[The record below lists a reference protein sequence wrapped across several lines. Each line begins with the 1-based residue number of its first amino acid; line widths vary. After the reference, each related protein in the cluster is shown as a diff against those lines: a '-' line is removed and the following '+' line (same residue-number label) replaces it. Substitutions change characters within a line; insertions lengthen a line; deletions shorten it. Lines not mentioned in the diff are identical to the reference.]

1 MPEITTKEYV
11 SKERFAQYDTKIK
24 ALIKDI
30 VAKSAYDDSSIKTQ
44 INANKTAIDTLN
56 GDASQVGS
64 VAKQVAD
71 AVASIVANA
80 PEAYD
85 TLVEISDWISS
96 HSNDASAM
104 NTSILANTNAINALK
119 TLVGT
124 LPDGTAAKTIIEYI
138 DSKVTGVKDWTADI
152 NTAKT
157 EAISTAA
164 GDATTKADKA
174 LADAKTYADG
184 LATNYATAAQGAKA
198 DTAVQPADLGTGAYM
213 NLTEVTEEYINSL
226 FTASSN

>member
-124 LPDGTAAKTIIEYI
+124 LPDGAAAKTIIEYI

-152 NTAKT
+152 NAAKT

>member
-119 TLVGT
+119 ALVGT

-138 DSKVTGVKDWTADI
+138 DSKVAGVKDWTADI
-152 NTAKT
+152 NAAKT

>member
-119 TLVGT
+119 ALVGT

-152 NTAKT
+152 NAAKT

>member
-138 DSKVTGVKDWTADI
+138 DSKVTGVKDWTTDI

-157 EAISTAA
+157 EAISAAA

-226 FTASSN
+226 FTASLN

>member
-119 TLVGT
+119 ALVGT

>member
-44 INANKTAIDTLN
+44 IKANKTAIDTLN
-56 GDASQVGS
+56 GDATQVGS

-104 NTSILANTNAINALK
+104 NASILANTSAINALK
-119 TLVGT
+119 ALVGT
-124 LPDGTAAKTIIEYI
+124 LPDGTTAKTIIEYI
-138 DSKVTGVKDWTADI
+138 DSKVAGVKDWTADI

-164 GDATTKADKA
+164 GDATTKANKA

>member
-30 VAKSAYDDSSIKTQ
+30 VAKSAYNDSSIKTQ

-119 TLVGT
+119 ALVGT

-152 NTAKT
+152 NAAKT

>member
-44 INANKTAIDTLN
+44 IKANKTAIDTLN
-56 GDASQVGS
+56 GDATQVGS

-119 TLVGT
+119 ALVGT

-152 NTAKT
+152 NAAKT

-174 LADAKTYADG
+174 LTDAKTYADG

>member
-1 MPEITTKEYV
+1 MPEIIAKEYI
-11 SKERFAQYDTKIK
+11 SKERFAQYDAKIK
-24 ALIKDI
+24 ALINDI
-30 VAKSAYDDSSIKTQ
+30 VNNSATTIQTQ
-44 INANKTAIDTLN
+44 VNANKSAIDVLN
-56 GDASQVGS
+56 GSADQAGS

-71 AVASIVANA
+71 AVAAIVANA

-104 NTSILANTNAINALK
+104 NSSILANKNAIDSLK

-138 DSKVTGVKDWTADI
+138 DAKVAGIKNWTSDI
-152 NTAKT
+152 NTAKS

-164 GDATTKADKA
+164 EDATTKANKA
-174 LADAKTYADG
+174 LEDAKTYADG

-198 DTAVQPADLGTGAYM
+198 DTAVQPGDLGSGAYM
-213 NLTEVTEEYINSL
+213 NLTEVTEEYINGL
-226 FTASSN
+226 FASQS

>member
-119 TLVGT
+119 ALVGT
-124 LPDGTAAKTIIEYI
+124 LPDGTVAKTIIEYI
-138 DSKVTGVKDWTADI
+138 DSKVTGIKDWTTDI

-157 EAISTAA
+157 EAISAAA

>member
-164 GDATTKADKA
+164 GDATAKADKA
-174 LADAKTYADG
+174 LADAKAYADG

>member
-104 NTSILANTNAINALK
+104 NTSILANTNAINVLK
-119 TLVGT
+119 ALVGT

-152 NTAKT
+152 NAAKT

-174 LADAKTYADG
+174 LADAKTYADD

>member
-174 LADAKTYADG
+174 LANAKAYADG

>member
-119 TLVGT
+119 ALVGT

-152 NTAKT
+152 NAAKI

-184 LATNYATAAQGAKA
+184 LATNYATAVQGAKA

>member
-56 GDASQVGS
+56 GNASQVGS

-119 TLVGT
+119 ALVGT

-152 NTAKT
+152 NAAKT

-164 GDATTKADKA
+164 GDATTKANKA

>member
-96 HSNDASAM
+96 HSNNASAM

-184 LATNYATAAQGAKA
+184 LATNYATAAQGTKA

>member
-119 TLVGT
+119 ALVGT

-138 DSKVTGVKDWTADI
+138 DSKKDWTADI
-152 NTAKT
+152 NAAKT

-184 LATNYATAAQGAKA
+184 LATNYATAAQGVKA

>member
-119 TLVGT
+119 ALVGT

-152 NTAKT
+152 NAAKT

-184 LATNYATAAQGAKA
+184 LATNYATAVQGAKA

>member
-138 DSKVTGVKDWTADI
+138 DSKVTGVKDWTTDI

-157 EAISTAA
+157 EAISAAA

>member
-138 DSKVTGVKDWTADI
+138 DSKVTGVKDWTTDI

-157 EAISTAA
+157 EAISAAA

-174 LADAKTYADG
+174 LSDAKTYADG